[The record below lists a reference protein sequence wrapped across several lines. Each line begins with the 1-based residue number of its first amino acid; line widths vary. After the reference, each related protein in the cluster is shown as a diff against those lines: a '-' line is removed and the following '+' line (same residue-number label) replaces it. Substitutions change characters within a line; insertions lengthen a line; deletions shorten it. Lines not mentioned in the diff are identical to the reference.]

1 MNLQFQFGNARFR
14 NAGLDSDLDVNQ
26 HVILG
31 RDRSGRRDEKRA
43 RMGEAHHASGDALG

>member
-1 MNLQFQFGNARFR
+1 MNLNFSFEIPQKQGWPY
-14 NAGLDSDLDVNQ
+14 DLVVNQ

-31 RDRSGRRDEKRA
+31 RDRSGRRDDKRA